1 MSDPIPPPDLDAF
14 DDVRT
19 EPDGASILGDDL
31 LEELPGDKTP
41 EQPPG
46 DCFRACGVS
55 AVEIIA
61 PAPATLF
68 EVLRLPTCISSKRRG
83 WAWCGVSFYLLL
95 GKHEIYLGP
104 DRRKESRPYEN
115 DRRQKGTP

>member
-1 MSDPIPPPDLDAF
+1 MKSNLTPPPELDPF
-14 DDVRT
+14 EDVPT
-19 EPDGASILGDDL
+19 ETDGESLPGDDM

-55 AVEIIA
+55 AVEIVA

-68 EVLRLPTCISSKRRG
+68 EVLRLPTCISSRRRG
-83 WAWCGVSFYLLL
+83 WAWCGVGFYLRL
-95 GKHEIYLGP
+95 GAHEIYLGP

-115 DRRQKGTP
+115 ERRKP